1 MVTGRAL
8 HQGTGQPVRGT
19 IAFSSPSGPIIANVR
34 PDGSFAIS
42 GRPDLLF
49 PDLATQNYA
58 FQIELTATS
67 TQFRAGSG
75 TTGATVNLTAGE
87 DFSPPLDAGTLE
99 FPADPVYIRGTV
111 TNGAEP
117 FGAIVGATVQ
127 LFQDGVLQDSA
138 VTDADG
144 AYAFDAVIVPAPAE
158 LVCSAATYTAQT
170 RTLLLDYGLAVNQEF
185 FRMTPI

>member
-1 MVTGRAL
+1 MVIGRAV
-8 HQGTGQPVRGT
+8 HQGTGLAVHGT
-19 IAFSSPSGPIIANVR
+19 IVFSSPSGPIIASVR

-49 PDLATQNYA
+49 PNLATQNYA
-58 FQIELTATS
+58 FEIELTAS
-67 TQFRAGSG
+67 SAQFREGSS
-75 TTGATVNLTAGE
+75 TISTTVNLTTGE

-117 FGAIVGATVQ
+117 FGAILGATVELYQ
-127 LFQDGVLQDSA
+127 NGALQDSA
-138 VTDADG
+138 VTDAEG
-144 AYAFDAVIVPAPAE
+144 AYAFNAVVVPAPAE
-158 LVCSAATYTAQT
+158 LRCAAATYTSQT